1 MNWQDARDRYREW
14 LIASGASSGTA
25 RLYLHYLDRLA
36 VNVGGDPTAAC
47 LDQLLTFLGRPD
59 WSPETR
65 KSARNAVRSIFR
77 WALLTGRVTIDPTL
91 ALPSVRVPAGVPRP
105 TPDGIVDQ
113 ALAQAVGRDRLMIL
127 LACHGLRRSEIA
139 RAHTDDLLEDE
150 LLVRGKGGRARIV
163 PLVDEL
169 LELIRERRRSYLF
182 PGNIDG
188 HLSPG
193 HVGKVLARRLGN
205 GYTAHTLR
213 HRFATR
219 AYAVDRDM
227 LAVQR
232 LLGHSRPE
240 TTVRYVVVPNESLRR
255 AVTGAL
261 TA

>member
-1 MNWQDARDRYREW
+1 
-14 LIASGASSGTA
+14 
-25 RLYLHYLDRLA
+25 
-36 VNVGGDPTAAC
+36 
-47 LDQLLTFLGRPD
+47 
-59 WSPETR
+59 
-65 KSARNAVRSIFR
+65 VRSIFR
-77 WALLTGRVTIDPTL
+77 WALLTGRVATDPTL

-105 TPDGIVDQ
+105 TPDGIVDH